1 MSLNNI
7 TVNIYGQEYTLK
19 TSAKPE
25 HYEQVADYVN
35 KKMKEVESA
44 GIGSGS
50 QLRIAILASMN
61 ITAELLECKQ
71 KKNEVIDKVEAK
83 AMAISEF
90 IEDKISDIEASN
102 QD

>member
-1 MSLNNI
+1 MGLNNI

-19 TSAKPE
+19 TSAKHE

-61 ITAELLECKQ
+61 ITDELLECQQ

-90 IEDKISDIEASN
+90 IEDKISDIEESN